1 MRALVVYCHPDPESF
16 TAVVRDTAV
25 TALTSAGHEVRL
37 VDLYALG
44 FDPVMSA
51 SERRAYYEAGT
62 NEAGVSEQI
71 GHLRWAQALIFVY
84 PTWWYGQPAMLKGW
98 LDRVFVPHVTFSMPK
113 GSEMIQPLLTH
124 IRLVVAISTLG
135 SPLWWWW
142 RIGQPGRR
150 ALLIGLS
157 AVCHRSCRKIWLPLY
172 DMDHAGPA
180 QRAKFLEK
188 VGRKLGSLR
197 L

>member
-16 TAVVRDTAV
+16 TATIRDTAV
-25 TALTSAGHEVRL
+25 AALKSAGHEVRL
-37 VDLYALG
+37 VDLYAVG

-51 SERRAYYEAGT
+51 SERRNYYEAGT
-62 NEAGVSEQI
+62 NEADVSEQI
-71 GHLRWAQALIFVY
+71 AHLRWAEALVFVY

-98 LDRVFVPHVTFSMPK
+98 LDRAFVPHVAFSMPK

-150 ALLIGLS
+150 ALLVGLS
-157 AVCHRSCRKIWLPLY
+157 AVCHRSCRKIWLPLH

-188 VGRKLGSLR
+188 VSRKLAKLR